1 MNNGGTAVALC
12 RAMEWLNYHH
22 LLYFWMVAREGTVA
36 RAGEELR
43 LAQPTISGQ
52 IRALEEALDQKLF
65 VRSGRHLALTEIGR
79 LVYRYADEIFGVG
92 QELLESVKGERPTRR
107 AARIAIGITNGVPK
121 QILRSLLAPAWHLDE
136 QMQVICREGAQ
147 EQLAESL
154 AADELDVMVSDAPL
168 PPTARVK
175 AYNHL
180 VGESPVAF
188 FAVSKLAAQHRV
200 RFPGSLNGAPLLLPS
215 RDSAI
220 RRALDEWFEA
230 EGLHPAVIGEYNDD
244 AFMDTCGKAGL
255 GLFPAP
261 VALREALRREY
272 GVMMVGTAAR
282 VVARVY
288 LITPERR
295 LAHPAVMAI
304 AAAAKA
310 VFGTH
315 EKSTGAGHRQEPG
328 QEPASL
334 QPQVALGSDLVTA
347 PADTCPVPRKLR
359 MAKGSLEAR
368 QPHAQG
374 VSA

>member
-1 MNNGGTAVALC
+1 
-12 RAMEWLNYHH
+12 MEWLNYHH

-36 RAGEELR
+36 RAGEKLR

-65 VRSGRHLALTEIGR
+65 VRQGRHLALTETGR

-92 QELLESVKGERPTRR
+92 QELLESLKGARRTRR
-107 AARIAIGITNGVPK
+107 AARIAIGIANGVPK
-121 QILRSLLAPAWHLDE
+121 QILRPLLAPAWHLDE
-136 QMQVICREGAQ
+136 QMQVTLRQGAQ
-147 EQLAESL
+147 GHLAELL
-154 AADELDVMVSDAPL
+154 ATDELDVVVSDAPL

-175 AYNHL
+175 AYSDL
-180 VGESPVAF
+180 LGESPVAF
-188 FAVSKLAAQHRV
+188 FAVSTLAARHRS

-215 RDSAI
+215 RDSAV
-220 RRALDEWFEA
+220 RGALDEWFEA

-244 AFMDTCGKAGL
+244 ALMETCGNAGL

-261 VALREALRREY
+261 AALREGLRREY

-282 VVARVY
+282 VVTRVY
-288 LITPERR
+288 LITPERQ

-304 AAAAKA
+304 AAAAATA
-310 VFGTH
+310 VFGTN
-315 EKSTGAGHRQEPG
+315 EKATGAG
-328 QEPASL
+328 QEPAS
-334 QPQVALGSDLVTA
+334 PQREVALGSVLATA
-347 PADTCPVPRKLR
+347 PPDPCPVSRKLR
-359 MAKGSLEAR
+359 MAKGSVEAR